1 MKFYIAYG
9 SNLNI
14 KKMKL
19 RCPNAKPLIEINGIR
34 IKILRGWQLNF
45 NRYANITR
53 KKNGC
58 VPIGFYE
65 ITKIC
70 EKKLDIYEGYPFLYT
85 KIYLNVNSVLAMTYV
100 MKKNGIRKPSMKYF
114 SEIETGYENFGLDKK
129 YLKNYN

>member
-19 RCPNAKPLIEINGIR
+19 RCPNAKPLFKINGIS
-34 IKILRGWQLNF
+34 IKTLGGWELNF
-45 NRYANITR
+45 NRYANIIR

-100 MKKNGIRKPSMKYF
+100 MKKWNM
-114 SEIETGYENFGLDKK
+114 
-129 YLKNYN
+129 

>member
-19 RCPNAKPLIEINGIR
+19 RCPNAKPLFKINGIS
-34 IKILRGWQLNF
+34 IKTLGGWELNF